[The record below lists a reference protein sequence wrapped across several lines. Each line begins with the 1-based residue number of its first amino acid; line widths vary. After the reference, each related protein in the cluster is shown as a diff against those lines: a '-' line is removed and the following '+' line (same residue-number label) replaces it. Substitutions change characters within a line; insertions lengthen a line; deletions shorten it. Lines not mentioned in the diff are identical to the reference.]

1 MGSYMPFPTCW
12 SKLAGNIHSTDD
24 KQTPQESEKFDFQVH
39 PDDNKT
45 CLLLGNWGQ
54 RSTGCKI
61 IWQEQKDHLSNCCR
75 HQSKLLLGMLVLKRL
90 SLVSPRLIWRQFSKN
105 LGTLFHQPT
114 CRLGDEKAAMLLL
127 LISVKNRAERS
138 ACWWH
143 CSLIT
148 QPWLT
153 LMTYLVRRAEAQL
166 GWGRLEEVLIICCIL
181 LLQII
186 VALSLHPDY
195 WQQVISWNTFKRNKR
210 DAVEMKNA

>member
-1 MGSYMPFPTCW
+1 MGSYMPFPTRW
-12 SKLAGNIHSTDD
+12 SKLAGDIYSTDD
-24 KQTPQESEKFDFQVH
+24 KQTPQESEKFDFQVC

-45 CLLLGNWGQ
+45 CLLLGNRGQ

-75 HQSKLLLGMLVLKRL
+75 LQSKLLLRMLVLKGL

-114 CRLGDEKAAMLLL
+114 CQLGDEKAVMLLL

-148 QPWLT
+148 QPWLP
-153 LMTYLVRRAEAQL
+153 LMTYPVRRVEAQL
-166 GWGRLEEVLIICCIL
+166 GWGRLEGVLIVCCIL

-186 VALSLHPDY
+186 VALSPQPDY
-195 WQQVISWNTFKRNKR
+195 WQQVISWNTFKRSRR
-210 DAVEMKNA
+210 DAVEMKNS